1 MSNGNMKPGD
11 PGDTLH
17 GPQRAA
23 VLLMTLGEEKAAEII
38 KHMEPEEV
46 QALGNAMNSLSTV
59 TQKSISNVLDTFMEQ
74 LGNQSSLSIGSMD
87 FLRRSLVTALGR
99 DKANNIISQ
108 VLIDSEPKGLESLK
122 WMDSRAIVSVIY
134 NEHPQIIAIVL
145 AYLTREKAGAVLDM
159 LPEQLQTDVMVRVA
173 SLDTVHPAALEE
185 LDTIIQRRFEEE
197 PEVIISGIGGIKV
210 AAEILNSVSSST
222 EGRVFEALQ
231 ELNDDMSEKIQENM
245 FVFENLLALDDRG
258 MQLLLRE
265 IPQEKLVKA
274 LKGTSFEIRDKVFR
288 NVSQNAADMMRDDLD
303 AMGPIRLRDVEEV
316 QKEIMSIAQRLA
328 EEGQIALGNKDDEF
342 V

>member
-1 MSNGNMKPGD
+1 MPNPNMQPGD
-11 PGDTLH
+11 GEETLL

-23 VLLMTLGEEKAAEII
+23 ILLMTLGEEKAAEII
-38 KHMEPEEV
+38 KHMEPDEV
-46 QALGNAMNSLSTV
+46 QALGSAMNSLSSV
-59 TQKSISNVLDTFMEQ
+59 TQKGISSVLDTFMEQ

-87 FLRRSLVTALGR
+87 FLRSSLVTALGR

-122 WMDSRAIVSVIY
+122 WMDSRAIVNVVY

-159 LPEQLQTDVMVRVA
+159 LPDQVQTDVMVRVA

-185 LDTIIQRRFEEE
+185 LDTIIKRRFQEE
-197 PEVIISGIGGIKV
+197 PDVIVSGIGGIKV

-222 EGRVFEALQ
+222 ESRVFEALQ
-231 ELNDDMSEKIQENM
+231 ELNDDMSEKIQDSM
-245 FVFENLLALDDRG
+245 FVFENLLALEDRG

-274 LKGTSFEIRDKVFR
+274 LKGASLEIRAKVLR
-288 NVSQNAADMMRDDLD
+288 NVSQSAAELMRDDLE

-316 QKEIMSIAQRLA
+316 QKEIMAIAQRLA
-328 EEGQIALGNKDDEF
+328 EEGQIALGTKGDDF